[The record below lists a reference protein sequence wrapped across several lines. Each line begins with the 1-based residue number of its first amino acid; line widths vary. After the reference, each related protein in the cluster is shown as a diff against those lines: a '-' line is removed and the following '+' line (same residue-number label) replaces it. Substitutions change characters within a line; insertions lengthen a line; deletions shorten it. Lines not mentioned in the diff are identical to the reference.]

1 MLFMLAILLFF
12 TTHTQYIMINIV
24 YKKQVVYIALRY
36 FNVTLKIN
44 LWYNT
49 QTRYFIY
56 LLIILNLA
64 RDLN

>member
-1 MLFMLAILLFF
+1 MLAILLFF

-24 YKKQVVYIALRY
+24 YKKQVVYIALQY